1 MSEYVLFA
9 GGTVVDG
16 TGARPFPGD
25 VLVNVDR
32 IVDVRPHGQI
42 SHDGKRV
49 VAISGKVIAPGFVDV
64 HSHSDNA
71 PLYAPGDLPKIRQG
85 VTTEIVGN
93 CGFSLAPAD
102 GSPEVTS
109 FLAQCFPRGG
119 PVFQTF
125 ADYVEAADQGGYLTN
140 LAALVGEGNLR
151 LLAHGPGSGSVSQE
165 ELATMVRHIR
175 EACDAGAFGLST
187 GLAYVP
193 GMFGT
198 AEQISQL
205 VAAMPAGR
213 VYATHMRNEG
223 SRITAGIEEAV
234 RVSRESGHPV
244 QISHLKIADRRNW
257 GAAQD
262 ILAHLDTER
271 RAGTRIGQ
279 DAYPYTTSSMM
290 LSSCLPPW
298 VLDGGVEAMLE
309 RLRDRRTRQRIAAEV
324 LDPSSNPRN
333 AGWDSYIATAGYAG
347 IRVAST
353 ASGRYDHST
362 IAQLAQRLDLEPF
375 DALARVVVEEGNV
388 ANMIASLIDD
398 RDLEAILRHDQTMIG
413 TDGAPPGFGKAPHP
427 RVAGT
432 FVKVLGEFVREK
444 RVLTLEEAVRRMS
457 ALPAEFFGLPDR
469 GTIAVGKVADLVVFD
484 PETVRDNATYDEPL
498 RPPTGIESVYV
509 GGRSVIEGST
519 WTGIRNGRRLEPA
532 E

>member
-1 MSEYVLFA
+1 MSDYTLFA

-16 TGARPFPGD
+16 TGARPFLGD
-25 VLVNVDR
+25 VLVSADR
-32 IVDVRPHGQI
+32 VVDVRPHGQI
-42 SHDGKRV
+42 SPDGKDV
-49 VAISGKVIAPGFVDV
+49 VAIDGKVIAPGFVDV

-119 PVFQTF
+119 PAFRTF
-125 ADYVEAADQGGYLTN
+125 ADYVEAADEGGYLTN

-151 LLAHGPGSGSVSQE
+151 LLAHGPGSGSLSQE
-165 ELATMVRHIR
+165 GLATMIGHLR

-187 GLAYVP
+187 GLAYLP

-223 SRITAGIEEAV
+223 SRITDGIEEAV

-244 QISHLKIADRRNW
+244 QISHLKVAERSNW
-257 GAAQD
+257 GAAGD
-262 ILAHLDTER
+262 ILAHLDRER

-279 DAYPYTTSSMM
+279 DAYPYPTSSMM

-298 VLDGGVEAMLE
+298 VLDGGVDALLE
-309 RLRDRRTRQRIAAEV
+309 RLRDRRTRQRIAVEV
-324 LDPSSNPRN
+324 LDPTSNPRN

-362 IAQLAQRLDLEPF
+362 IAQLAQRLELEPF
-375 DALARVVVEEGNV
+375 DALATVILEEDNV
-388 ANMIASLIDD
+388 ANMIASLIDA

-432 FVKVLGEFVREK
+432 FVKVLGEFVRE
-444 RVLTLEEAVRRMS
+444 RGVLTLEEAVRRMS

-469 GTIAVGKVADLVVFD
+469 GIIAAGKVADLVVFD
-484 PETVRDNATYDEPL
+484 PETVRDTATYDEPL
-498 RPPTGIESVYV
+498 RPPIGIESVYV
-509 GGRSVIEGST
+509 GGRSVIEGTT
-519 WTGIRNGRRLEPA
+519 WTGIRNGRRLTPA
-532 E
+532 G